1 MISYF
6 PFYGHLNEKQKSFKS
21 EQSKQNSVKQRE
33 VLLRMQLTLI
43 MVDFILDSYTEMIP
57 LVHSIGLGELH
68 NAWEKRVITKNSPS
82 NDKAFW

>member
-43 MVDFILDSYTEMIP
+43 MVDFILDSYTAMIP

-68 NAWEKRVITKNSPS
+68 NA
-82 NDKAFW
+82 